1 MSNTIRIKKRAS
13 GGGNTGGAPSSLAP
27 SELAFNE
34 VDLKLYYGFG
44 DNGNTPPS
52 ASSIIT
58 VGGTGAFF
66 DKATTRSANAIL
78 AGPTTGSAAAPTFR
92 SLVAADIPSIAHTKI
107 SDFDTGVQT
116 NRVDQL
122 ASATNPVTG
131 VTPTADAHF
140 ATKGYVDG
148 VAQGLD
154 IKEAARVATTA
165 NITLSG
171 TQTIDGVSVVADNRV
186 LVKNQSTASQN
197 GLYLCKA
204 STWVRTDDLATGA
217 DASSVFVF
225 ISEGSTQA
233 DQGFVCSTDKGSA
246 VVGTNNLTFTQF
258 SGSGSIT
265 AGDGLDKSGNEF
277 SVDLKANGGIVI
289 ESTEMAVDL
298 SASSITGTLAVG
310 DGGTGATSASA
321 ARTALGLAIGS
332 NVQAFDAQLSDIAGL
347 TPSDGNFIV
356 GDGSNFVLESGSTA
370 RASLG
375 LAIGTNVQAY
385 DADLDNL
392 SSMQSGASSALAA
405 ITSTELQILDGATVT
420 TAELNLLDGV
430 TATTSEL
437 NILDGVTATAS
448 ELNILDGV
456 TATATELNKLDGV
469 TATTTELNYTD
480 GVTSNIQT
488 QLDAKQASNSK
499 LTELA
504 TMGANTA
511 SALADLTQAEVQILD
526 GASVTTSELNILDG
540 VTATASEINL
550 LDGVT
555 ATTAELNYTDGV
567 SSNIQTQLDNK
578 QALDA
583 DLTAL
588 SGCQSGAAA
597 ALALLTSTEVEIL
610 DGATLTTTEL
620 NYVDGVTSAIQTQL
634 NNKQASDA
642 QLTELATMAS
652 GTASALADLTGTE
665 VGILDGATVT
675 TTELNIMDGNTSA
688 TSTTLATADRMVM
701 NDNGT
706 MKQVAL
712 SDLVTFLEDGED
724 TSGFEVNG
732 GTF

>member
-1 MSNTIRIKKRAS
+1 MSNTIRIKKRAAS
-13 GGGNTGGAPSSLAP
+13 GSAGAPSSLSP

-34 VDLKLYYGFG
+34 NDLKLYYGFG
-44 DNGNTPPS
+44 DNGSTPPS

-58 VGGTGAFF
+58 VGGAGAFF
-66 DKATTRSANAIL
+66 NKTDTRSANAIL
-78 AGPTTGSAAAPTFR
+78 AGPTSGSAAAPTFR

-107 SDFDTGVQT
+107 SDFDTGVQA

-122 ASATNPVTG
+122 ASATNPVSG

-140 ATKGYVDG
+140 AIKSYVDG

-233 DQGFVCSTDKGSA
+233 DQGFVCTTDKGSA
-246 VVGTNNLTFTQF
+246 VVGTNNLAFTQF
-258 SGSGSIT
+258 SGGGNLQG
-265 AGDGLDKSGNEF
+265 GDGITKAGNEF
-277 SVDLKANGGIVI
+277 SVDLKSNGGLVI
-289 ESTEMAVDL
+289 ESTEIAVDL
-298 SASSITGTLAVG
+298 SASSITGTLAIS

-321 ARTALGLAIGS
+321 ARTALGLAIGT

-375 LAIGTNVQAY
+375 LAIGSNVQAY

-392 SSMQSGASSALAA
+392 SGMQSGASSALAA
-405 ITSTELQILDGATVT
+405 ITSTEIQILDG
-420 TAELNLLDGV
+420 L
-430 TATTSEL
+430 TATTAQL
-437 NILDGVTATAS
+437 NRVDATS
-448 ELNILDGV
+448 
-456 TATATELNKLDGV
+456 
-469 TATTTELNYTD
+469 
-480 GVTSNIQT
+480 SIQT
-488 QLDAKQASNSK
+488 QLDAKQA
-499 LTELA
+499 A
-504 TMGANTA
+504 
-511 SALADLTQAEVQILD
+511 
-526 GASVTTSELNILDG
+526 
-540 VTATASEINL
+540 
-550 LDGVT
+550 
-555 ATTAELNYTDGV
+555 
-567 SSNIQTQLDNK
+567 
-578 QALDA
+578 DA

-597 ALALLTSTEVEIL
+597 ALALLTATEVAIL
-610 DGATLTTTEL
+610 DGATLSTSNLNVLDGITSTTAEL
-620 NYVDGVTSAIQTQL
+620 NL
-634 NNKQASDA
+634 
-642 QLTELATMAS
+642 
-652 GTASALADLTGTE
+652 
-665 VGILDGATVT
+665 
-675 TTELNIMDGNTSA
+675 MDGGTSA
-688 TSTTLATADRMVM
+688 TSTTLATGDRFVC
-701 NDNGT
+701 NDAGT

-712 SDLVTFLEDGED
+712 SDLVTFLEDGS
-724 TSGFEVNG
+724 TSGFDVEG